1 MPFCLLLVLSSC
13 KKHSSSANVAGTI
26 TVTINGAAQTFNVGA
41 VAHVDHTGD
50 FYSVSMIGVQSTSVA
65 NSMIMEI
72 TSSSPIIAG
81 TYTAANS
88 QADISYTLASGSIYQ
103 YDGSEGTGAT
113 IVIKSISSTNV
124 QGTFSGTLKIITGNG
139 AATQTLT
146 NGTFNLN
153 ITSGG

>member
-1 MPFCLLLVLSSC
+1 MTFCLLMVLSSC

-26 TVTINGAAQTFNVGA
+26 TVTINGTSQTFNLGA

-50 FYSVSMIGVQSTSVA
+50 FYSLSLIGVQSTSVA
-65 NSMIMEI
+65 NSIIAEV
-72 TSSSPIIAG
+72 TTSSPIIAG

-103 YDGSEGTGAT
+103 YDGTEGSNAT

-124 QGTFSGTLKIITGNG
+124 QGTFSGTLKIITGDG